1 MSAGDCRPPSS
12 FVAMTTPRDWAT
24 AKGPV
29 EAVPAATVIL
39 ARDGAVGP
47 EVLMVRRSS
56 SLAFA
61 GGMWVFPGGRVDP
74 EDWDTVA
81 PADDLAAARRAGAR
95 EVAEEAGLVVD
106 PAGLV
111 AFSHWTPP
119 PGAPKRFATWFFV
132 AVAPPGAVTVDGGE
146 IEAHVWVRP
155 SDALLRH
162 RRDEVELIP
171 PTWITLAS
179 LSSFED
185 VTSLIETARA
195 RPPEVFVTRLA
206 VVTDGTVALYEGD
219 AGYAD
224 GDPDR
229 PGGRHRLQM
238 RAGGWSYERPDGTIV
253 EP

>member
-1 MSAGDCRPPSS
+1 MS
-12 FVAMTTPRDWAT
+12 MTTPRDWART
-24 AKGPV
+24 EGPV
-29 EAVPAATVIL
+29 AEAVPAATVIL
-39 ARDGAVGP
+39 ARDGAAGL

-74 EDWDTVA
+74 DDRDPAA
-81 PADDLAAARRAGAR
+81 PADDLGAARRAGAR

-106 PAGLV
+106 PASLV

-132 AVAPPGAVTVDGGE
+132 AAAPPGAVTVDGGE
-146 IEAHVWVRP
+146 IEAHVWVGP
-155 SDALLRH
+155 GEALARH
-162 RRDEVELIP
+162 RHDEVELIP

-179 LSSFED
+179 LSAFDD
-185 VTSLIETARA
+185 VAALLTTARQ
-195 RPPEVFVTRLA
+195 RSPEVFVTRLA

-224 GDPDR
+224 GNPER
-229 PGGRHRLQM
+229 PGGRHRLHM
-238 RAGGWSYERPDGTIV
+238 RAGGWSYVRPDGTIV